1 MRDVICARRV
11 MAQWLAPTLAI
22 PMSPSSPDTSISSEA
37 IWRPHVTVACV
48 VHRHGRFLMVEEA
61 VRGQV
66 LFNQP
71 AGHLDPGETLLQAA
85 CRETLEETGW
95 EVEPRAF
102 IGVRQYD
109 STQHGSHIVRFAF
122 AAEPLRH
129 HPDRPLDHGVLRAHW
144 LEYDE
149 IAALGERL
157 RSPLVL
163 ATLDD
168 WLAGSRWSLSLVG
181 DGIATR
187 GER

>member
-1 MRDVICARRV
+1 M
-11 MAQWLAPTLAI
+11 
-22 PMSPSSPDTSISSEA
+22 PSSSFDTPGET

-48 VHRHGRFLMVEEA
+48 VHQRGRFLMVEED

-71 AGHLDPGETLLQAA
+71 AGHLEPGESLLQAA

-95 EVEPRAF
+95 EVEPQAF
-102 IGVRQYD
+102 IGVRQYLSPEHD
-109 STQHGSHIVRFAF
+109 AHIVRFAF
-122 AAEPLRH
+122 AAQPLRH

-144 LEYDE
+144 LEYDG
-149 IAALGERL
+149 IAELGQRL

-168 WLAGSRWSLSLVG
+168 WLAGARWPLSLV
-181 DGIATR
+181 DGEMAAR